1 MSDCIFCKIINK
13 EAPSKII
20 YENDLVIAI
29 LDTFPTSLGHT
40 LIIPKKHFVNIYDV
54 DEEYLLEI
62 IRVAKKLSLVYQKVW
77 GIDNLQLIHNA
88 GKDAQ
93 QKVFHF
99 HLHLIPRKAGDG
111 INLAHAQT
119 DVSEEEMTAF
129 WEKLRE
135 EDFS

>member
-13 EAPSKII
+13 ETPSKII

-29 LDTFPTSLGHT
+29 LDAFPSSLGHT

-54 DEEYLLEI
+54 EEEYLVEI
-62 IRVAKKLSLVYQKVW
+62 IKVAKKLSLAYKEVW

-88 GKDAQ
+88 GQDAQ

-111 INLAHAQT
+111 INLAHAQ
-119 DVSEEEMTAF
+119 VPSCGLC
-129 WEKLRE
+129 W
-135 EDFS
+135 

>member
-1 MSDCIFCKIINK
+1 MPDCIFCKIINK
-13 EAPSKII
+13 ETPSKII

-29 LDTFPTSLGHT
+29 LDAFPSSLGHT

-54 DEEYLLEI
+54 EEEYLVEI
-62 IRVAKKLSLVYQKVW
+62 IKVAKKLSLAYKEVW

-88 GKDAQ
+88 GQDAQ

-111 INLAHAQT
+111 INLAHAQV
-119 DVSEEEMTAF
+119 DVSEEKKMAF
-129 WEKLRE
+129 WEKLRKAN
-135 EDFS
+135 FS